1 MTKTLHER
9 VLVVTGGASGIG
21 EACALRMAD
30 SHDAVVLIDRDKTNL
45 ARAAKAVSEACAD
58 SGVPVH
64 THTADV
70 TDPAEMTRLA
80 ADIEQQIG
88 AVQTLIPSA
97 GILNNSETILDMDL
111 AEHDRVW
118 QVNYNGVIYTIRAF
132 AAAMQSRNRG
142 AIATL
147 GSMTGLGAFPLPAYS
162 PSKTAIARLTEIL
175 AVELGRNN
183 IRVNGV
189 APTYVMT
196 PAVKSRIDAGHRDPT
211 AILKSGAIEMMVE
224 PVHIANVINFLC
236 SEQAAAITGVVV
248 PVDAGW
254 SAVTPYRSYA
264 GGVPWEKDGQ

>member
-1 MTKTLHER
+1 MSAER

-21 EACALRMAD
+21 EACALRMANC
-30 SHDAVVLIDRDKTNL
+30 HDAVVLIDRDETNL
-45 ARAAKAVSEACAD
+45 ARAAEVVSE
-58 SGVPVH
+58 SGIAVH
-64 THTADV
+64 TRTANV
-70 TDPAEMTRLA
+70 TDAQNMIRVAT
-80 ADIEQQIG
+80 DIEAQIG
-88 AVQTLIPSA
+88 AVHTLIPSA
-97 GILNNSETILDMDL
+97 GILNNSETILEMDL

-118 QVNYNGVIYTIRAF
+118 EVNYNGVIYTIRAF
-132 AAAMQSRNRG
+132 APAMQSRNRG
-142 AIATL
+142 TIATL

-196 PAVKSRIDAGHRDPT
+196 PAVKSRIDAGHRDPS
-211 AILKSGAIEMMVE
+211 AILKSGAIEMLVE
-224 PVHIANVINFLC
+224 PVHVANTINFLC
-236 SEQAAAITGVVV
+236 SEEAAAITGVIV

-264 GGVPWEKDGQ
+264 GGVPWEKASGT